1 MPYNQNNFNL
11 QEKHEYNFNLNIN
24 QEQNFNLIL
33 QNQYNFGL
41 NIFGF
46 ATSRSIY
53 IKLKHTIRTI
63 IGFLLRSKIHFIS
76 RVNLKMTTNYKMLK
90 KYFVNTKHNIK
101 TQINYL
107 LIKKIKCVSN
117 NGFRIGKIGTLGLLD
132 NLLLSNL
139 DNQTLDQLNFIYGV
153 VFKIKKRILGLSNFV
168 LTTNINFNMYRYGKL
183 INYDNLNLNDLDNQI
198 LGVLDRT
205 PVN

>member
-11 QEKHEYNFNLNIN
+11 KEKHEYNFNLNIN

-33 QNQYNFGL
+33 QNQHNFGL

-46 ATSRSIY
+46 TTSRSIY

>member
-1 MPYNQNNFNL
+1 
-11 QEKHEYNFNLNIN
+11 
-24 QEQNFNLIL
+24 
-33 QNQYNFGL
+33 
-41 NIFGF
+41 
-46 ATSRSIY
+46 
-53 IKLKHTIRTI
+53 
-63 IGFLLRSKIHFIS
+63 
-76 RVNLKMTTNYKMLK
+76 MTTNYKMLK

>member
-33 QNQYNFGL
+33 QNQHNFGL

-46 ATSRSIY
+46 TTSRSIY